1 MALQKG
7 SLFKK
12 YLSLGIVVLMIFLS
26 FSTFTNFQPDLR
38 ISQTPSKL
46 IKGSDWINYERTI
59 AQNNLDIIVPANVHN
74 YTSVEVTNNQGIPT
88 PVPFD
93 LEAKVNSY
101 ALQSY
106 ESPGLCNVEW
116 FSTNG
121 TIIPSWIQCNDSAAS
136 TCTTY
141 WLKLNFSIPA
151 HSSASIFMGFA
162 SNLTNLMRRN
172 PQDEGAAP
180 QASQNY
186 SEYDNGRYVFPF
198 YCDFS
203 STSFNS
209 SWTALNYSTA
219 NVSLHDGLVIQDSYG
234 DAYAYTISKQPVT
247 QPEIIETLVTE
258 DQISTG
264 DPNIQGVGIS
274 ISKNLTNHLVYD
286 GTPYYYYF
294 QGGYEVNIFNNQYY
308 ENDIMPSENFT
319 QISPDIHF
327 QGSPLMVGIG
337 WTGNS
342 TQYWYLNGKTAA
354 VTHNSSI
361 QSGSFYPSIGMT
373 SGGSGSGELKVPY
386 IRGRYMPPNNVM
398 PAVQINYSL
407 TGLGH
412 VYFTVSGIPSSV
424 TWYINIS
431 GMNNIVEHGTLSFN
445 ITMTPGLYYY
455 NVSTYYGG
463 SGLYGTGTF
472 QVENN
477 SGTFVLIVFTP
488 KSTVIRPNTSSL
500 LIPPETYVMI
510 AEILILIGGAFLIL
524 LTRIRKPN

>member
-1 MALQKG
+1 MQAEQRKCE
-7 SLFKK
+7 K
-12 YLSLGIVVLMIFLS
+12 YLTILATIIILVPAVAFITYPGQ
-26 FSTFTNFQPDLR
+26 STNGFPALESPYNGFGPTGH
-38 ISQTPSKL
+38 SQTSFKNNQIPLVPS
-46 IKGSDWINYERTI
+46 
-59 AQNNLDIIVPANVHN
+59 NVLN
-74 YTSVEVTNNQGIPT
+74 YTSVEVTNSQGIPT

-93 LEAKVNSY
+93 LEVMVDSY
-101 ALQSY
+101 ALLSY

-121 TIIPSWIQCNDSAAS
+121 TIIPSWIQCNVSAVS
-136 TCTTY
+136 TCTIY

-151 HSSASIFMGFA
+151 HSSASVFMGFA
-162 SNLTNLMRRN
+162 KNLTNLMRRN
-172 PQDEGAAP
+172 PHLEGAAP

-186 SEYDNGRYVFPF
+186 SEYDNGKYVFPF

-209 SWTALNYSTA
+209 SWTTLNYSTA

-234 DAYAYTISKQPVT
+234 DAYAYAISKQPVT

-258 DQISTG
+258 DHISTG

-274 ISKNLTNHLVYD
+274 TSKNLTNHLVYD

-308 ENDIMPSENFT
+308 ENVIMPSENFT

-327 QGSPLMVGIG
+327 QGSPLMVGVG

-354 VTHNSSI
+354 VTHNTSI
-361 QSGSFYPSIGMT
+361 QSGSFYPNIGMT
-373 SGGSGSGELKVPY
+373 SGGSGAGVLKIPY

-398 PAVQINYSL
+398 PAVQINYPP
-407 TGLGH
+407 TGSGH
-412 VYFTVSGIPSSV
+412 VYFTVSGVPSSD

-445 ITMTPGLYYY
+445 MTMPPGIYHY
-455 NVSTYYGG
+455 NVSTYYNG

-488 KSTVIRPNTSSL
+488 KSAVVRPSAPPMPL
-500 LIPPETYVMI
+500 PPETYAMV

-524 LTRIRKPN
+524 VARTRRLN